1 MVYVAFNLLAKEQHR
16 GRVGY
21 IAGEIPRVL
30 GSILEYVT
38 FFLTFII
45 TIKVK

>member
-1 MVYVAFNLLAKEQHR
+1 MVCVAFNLLDKERHH

-21 IAGEIPRVL
+21 IAGEIPSIL

-38 FFLTFII
+38 FFSDFYYYY
-45 TIKVK
+45 